1 MKRVKL
7 WSWLS
12 LLTLILFGVAI
23 LLTQSKVISIIW
35 IFLIIIVERIEY
47 RIKYIT
53 TCYKMLNKKEIKSFD
68 LDKFDSFVESFI
80 LKDVRK
86 ELKIDEKLDNK
97 A

>member
-12 LLTLILFGVAI
+12 LLFLSGLGVAI
-23 LLTQSKVISIIW
+23 ILTHSRIVAIIW
-35 IFLIIIVERIEY
+35 ILSIIAVERIEY
-47 RIKYIT
+47 SIKYIT
-53 TCYKMLNKKEIKSFD
+53 TCYKMLNKNSIKG
-68 LDKFDSFVESFI
+68 LKLNKFDTFIERLI

-86 ELKIDEKLDNK
+86 ELKLDEKLDSK

>member
-12 LLTLILFGVAI
+12 LIFLLALVVAI
-23 LLTQSKVISIIW
+23 ILTHSRIIAIIW
-35 IFLIIIVERIEY
+35 ILSIIVIERIEY

-53 TCYKMLNKKEIKSFD
+53 TCYKMYNKKKIKSFN
-68 LDKFDSFVESFI
+68 LDKFDMFVEKFI
-80 LKDVRK
+80 LKDVRE
-86 ELKIDEKLDNK
+86 ELKLDEKLDSK

>member
-12 LLTLILFGVAI
+12 LIFLLILGVAI
-23 LLTQSKVISIIW
+23 ILTHSRIVAIIW
-35 IFLIIIVERIEY
+35 ILSIIVIERIEY
-47 RIKYIT
+47 RVKYIT
-53 TCYKMLNKKEIKSFD
+53 TCYKMYNKKEIKSFD
-68 LDKFDSFVESFI
+68 LNKFDTFVERFI

-86 ELKIDEKLDNK
+86 ELKLDEKLDSK

>member
-12 LLTLILFGVAI
+12 LIILFMLGVAI
-23 LLTQSKVISIIW
+23 ILTRSKVVAVIWILSIIV
-35 IFLIIIVERIEY
+35 IEGIEY

-53 TCYKMLNKKEIKSFD
+53 TCYKMFNKGDINGFDLNKFD
-68 LDKFDSFVESFI
+68 TFVENFI

-86 ELKIDEKLDNK
+86 DLKLDEKLDSK